1 MGQHETA
8 INHLQ
13 KTIELEPNYMPTHF
27 VLGCTYIQKGD
38 LQKAIEEFQCIYK
51 LDEEAYMALGYMG
64 YAYTL
69 AGQRAEAENLLDILH
84 DISLRKYVSPY
95 SMVVIRLGL
104 GQIDQVLEMLDRLYE
119 ERNDWLVWMKVSPEL
134 KVLKDEPRF
143 QDLLKRIG
151 FPD

>member
-1 MGQHETA
+1 
-8 INHLQ
+8 
-13 KTIELEPNYMPTHF
+13 
-27 VLGCTYIQKGD
+27 
-38 LQKAIEEFQCIYK
+38 
-51 LDEEAYMALGYMG
+51 
-64 YAYTL
+64 
-69 AGQRAEAENLLDILH
+69 
-84 DISLRKYVSPY
+84 
-95 SMVVIRLGL
+95 MVVIRLGL